1 MVTSSLPSG
10 KLVGRLVVGVVGR
23 RFLRWGS
30 TVQCN
35 SDVVLMDGLALTRQF
50 HELQI
55 MYRLLNSEQKG
66 PKTRHWVLLVDVSR
80 T

>member
-35 SDVVLMDGLALTRQF
+35 SDVVLMDGLALTRQL

-55 MYRLLNSEQKG
+55 MYRLPKRGQKG
-66 PKTRHWVLLVDVSR
+66 AKNPALGTIC
-80 T
+80 